1 MKQVLTGE
9 EIYEI
14 FKREYCSPESNGGV
28 RYGRAIEQAILA
40 KFGEPVGY
48 YFRDDPAA
56 FAMPGSGFSHEYPED
71 AVDIV
76 PLYAVREKL

>member
-1 MKQVLTGE
+1 MNQVLTDE
-9 EIYEI
+9 EIDKIQNQEFSQNDWLWFYT
-14 FKREYCSPESNGGV
+14 
-28 RYGRAIEQAILA
+28 RAIEAAVLA

-56 FAMPGSGFSHEYPED
+56 FAMPGAGFSHEYPED

-76 PLYAVREKL
+76 PLYAMKGNP